1 MNSVCIS
8 SCVAVSTSP
17 STYLVSSTEC
27 SPTAGGQKFMYPT
40 SGLSGRPYQFC
51 SSREQVTAWAP
62 VVGRHAEVGYA
73 DTKTAKSASGMP
85 SPPGS
90 VVQPLPLHTLQGAN
104 GDESS
109 TYVLHVRQGTC
120 CTRYAAQRNT
130 GRSGCWT
137 HSVSP
142 KNSSGGS

>member
-1 MNSVCIS
+1 
-8 SCVAVSTSP
+8 
-17 STYLVSSTEC
+17 
-27 SPTAGGQKFMYPT
+27 MYPT

-62 VVGRHAEVGYA
+62 VVGRHALVGYA

-90 VVQPLPLHTLQGAN
+90 VVQPLPLHTLQRAD

-109 TYVLHVRQGTC
+109 TEF
-120 CTRYAAQRNT
+120 CTSGKVHAAHAMQRNATRAAQGVGLTLYLQRTLLAGLEEGLPN
-130 GRSGCWT
+130 RA
-137 HSVSP
+137 P
-142 KNSSGGS
+142 R